1 MSDVKEQRLASLDV
15 MKGIDM
21 MLIIGLG
28 SVLWNIGAMHEHQ
41 DWGKALMQ
49 QMEHAEWEGLH
60 IHDLIFPLFVYM
72 SGVAMNLSLRK
83 RLGNGQG
90 KARLLWH
97 LWSRAALLVV
107 AGWIVNGPL
116 SFDMQQMRLASVLG
130 LIGISGALCG
140 TIAIILRKVLPIGIT
155 ALLLGI
161 VIYVAQQYGGNY
173 TPAGSINAA
182 IDAVLCPGKLYY
194 TIYDPE
200 GPLCIASA
208 TVLSMF
214 GFMSGWLF
222 SSSIPTGR
230 RLLIWTGAAALCL
243 IISTQGPIIKKIWT
257 PCFVAAAAGI
267 GTLLLMVLHLLCDV
281 LPWQKWTI
289 LFRVIGSN
297 ALFIYLITNIIDFGK
312 LTTRIFGGTCTALF
326 PPAWL
331 GVVLSSCFLLLAWLL
346 CYFLY
351 RHRLYIRL

>member
-1 MSDVKEQRLASLDV
+1 MASLDV

-28 SVLWNIGAMHEHQ
+28 GVLWNIGAMHEQQ
-41 DWGKALMQ
+41 DWGKTLIL
-49 QMEHAEWEGLH
+49 QMGHAEWEGLH

-83 RLGNGQG
+83 RLANGQG

-97 LWSRAALLVV
+97 LWSRAVLLVV
-107 AGWIVNGPL
+107 AGWLVNGPL
-116 SFDMQQMRLASVLG
+116 SWDMQNMRLASVLG

-140 TIAIILRKVLPIGIT
+140 TLAIILRKPLPIGIT
-155 ALLLGI
+155 ASVLGI

-173 TPAGSINAA
+173 TPAGSVNTA

-208 TVLSMF
+208 TVLSLL
-214 GFMSGWLF
+214 GFLSGWLF
-222 SSSIPTGR
+222 SSTVSTGR
-230 RLLIWTGAAALCL
+230 RVLIWTGAAVLCL
-243 IISTQGPIIKKIWT
+243 LISTQGPIIKKIWT
-257 PCFVAAAAGI
+257 PCFVATAAGI
-267 GTLLLMVLHLLCDV
+267 ATLLLMVLHLLCDV
-281 LPWQKWTI
+281 LPWRKWT
-289 LFRVIGSN
+289 LPFRVIGSN
-297 ALFIYLITNIIDFGK
+297 ALFIYLVTNIVDFGK
-312 LTTRIFGGTCTALF
+312 LTTRIFGGTCSALF
-326 PPAWL
+326 PAPWQ
-331 GVVLSSCFLLLAWLL
+331 GVALSSCFLLLAWLL

>member
-1 MSDVKEQRLASLDV
+1 
-15 MKGIDM
+15 M

-28 SVLWNIGAMHEHQ
+28 SVLWNIGAMHEQQ

-83 RLGNGQG
+83 RLVNGQG

-97 LWSRAALLVV
+97 LWSRAAILVV
-107 AGWIVNGPL
+107 AGWLVNGPL
-116 SFDMQQMRLASVLG
+116 SFDMQHMRLASVLG

-140 TIAIILRKVLPIGIT
+140 TLAIIMRKVLPIGIT
-155 ALLLGI
+155 ALVLGT

-182 IDAVLCPGKLYY
+182 IDSVLCPGKLYY

-208 TVLSMF
+208 TVLSML

-222 SSSIPTGR
+222 SSSIPSGR

-267 GTLLLMVLHLLCDV
+267 GTLLLMLLHLLCDV
-281 LPWQKWTI
+281 LPWQKWTVP
-289 LFRVIGSN
+289 FRVIGCN
-297 ALFIYLITNIIDFGK
+297 ALFIYLITNICDFAK
-312 LTTRIFGGTCTALF
+312 LTTRVFGGMCSKLF
-326 PPAWL
+326 PEAWQ
-331 GVVLSSCFLLLAWLL
+331 GVVLCSCFLLLAWLL

-351 RHRLYIRL
+351 RRRLYIRL